1 MNIKRKIAH
10 GFRWFMPYGI
20 VRWYERR
27 KESQTESFWTDY
39 LTYLHAGEFCEFA
52 KESPVKYVV
61 SPIGLGYSGSGAVV
75 DLLREYKTT
84 VVIAGVDK
92 VGSLATQKEHSLEV
106 DFLRVAGGLFEFEKY
121 LDSHNFLEKD
131 ALLHRFMLLIQ
142 YSELYIKVPETRKYF
157 YEFFRHICVYFGE
170 NKYQVNWHLN
180 YDGIKQILYM
190 KQMSVEEYRSLCR
203 HLLYSIF
210 SCFKVK
216 KNDWLILDALVG
228 DQSYNYSKYVDYIP
242 NIKPILVYR
251 DPRDVY
257 AFAVEQDIDFIP
269 TSTVDNF
276 IRWYQ
281 LQYSHLD
288 VSKVPGFYVTSF
300 EKLIR
305 EYDATVAEIEKF
317 LHLDSTSHVLV
328 KQKFDPAVSA
338 KGVGIWKNHPELS
351 NDMKKIES
359 TLTNFIYYKNE

>member
-27 KESQTESFWTDY
+27 KESQSDSFWTDY
-39 LTYLHAGEFCEFA
+39 LAYLRAGEFCEFA

-61 SPIGLGYSGSGAVV
+61 SPIGLGYSGSGAVA

-92 VGSLATQKEHSLEV
+92 VGSLAAQREHSLEV

-121 LDSHNFLEKD
+121 LDSHNFWEKD

-142 YSELYIKVPETRKYF
+142 YSELYIKVPKTRKYF

-180 YDGIKQILYM
+180 YDGMKQILYM

-210 SCFKVK
+210 GCFNAQ
-216 KNDWLILDALVG
+216 KNELLILDQFVSDLTF
-228 DQSYNYSKYVDYIP
+228 DFSKYVDYIP
-242 NIKPILVYR
+242 NVKPIVVYR

-257 AFAVEQDIDFIP
+257 VFAKEQNIDTIP
-269 TSTVDNF
+269 TSSVEKF
-276 IRWYQ
+276 IDWYQ
-281 LQYSHLD
+281 LLYSHLD
-288 VSKVPGFYVTSF
+288 VSNIQGFYVTSF
-300 EKLIR
+300 EKLIK
-305 EYDATVAEIEKF
+305 EYDTTVDEIEDF
-317 LHLDSTSHVLV
+317 LLLDKTMHIYP
-328 KQKFDPAVSA
+328 KQKFDPSVSGR
-338 KGVGIWKNHPELS
+338 GVGLWKNHPELS
-351 NDMKKIES
+351 SDMNKIEYA
-359 TLTNFIYYKNE
+359 LTNFIYYK

>member
-142 YSELYIKVPETRKYF
+142 YSEIYTKVPETRKYF
-157 YEFFRHICVYFGE
+157 YEFFRHVCVYFGE

-180 YDGIKQILYM
+180 YDGMKQILYM
-190 KQMSVEEYRSLCR
+190 KQMSVDEYRSLCR

-210 SCFKVK
+210 GCFQVNK
-216 KNDWLILDALVG
+216 DEMLILDQVVS
-228 DQSYNYSKYVDYIP
+228 DQSYDYSKYVDYIP

-257 AFAVEQDIDFIP
+257 AFAIEQDIDFIP
-269 TSTVDNF
+269 TSTVDDF
-276 IRWYQ
+276 ISWYQ
-281 LQYSHLD
+281 LQHSHIELC
-288 VSKVPGFYVTSF
+288 KLNGFYVTSF
-300 EKLIR
+300 EKLIK
-305 EYDATVAEIEKF
+305 EYDATKVEIEKF
-317 LHLDSTSHVLV
+317 LQLDKSLHIYP

-338 KGVGIWKNHPELS
+338 KGVAIWKNHPELS
-351 NDMKKIES
+351 KDMKKIEF
-359 TLTNFIYYKNE
+359 TLSKFIFYKNE